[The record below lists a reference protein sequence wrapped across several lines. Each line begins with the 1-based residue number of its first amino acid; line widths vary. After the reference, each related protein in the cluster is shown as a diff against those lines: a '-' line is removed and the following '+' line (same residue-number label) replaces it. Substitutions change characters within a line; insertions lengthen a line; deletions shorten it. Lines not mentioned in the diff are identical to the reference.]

1 MSKREIAE
9 KIFMAGVAG
18 VLPDKLIAENVFREG
33 SVLRFGDLTLFSEKI
48 RNLYVIGA
56 GKASA
61 AMGHYVEAILGDLVT
76 GGLIITKYG
85 YACTLKRIK
94 VREAGHPVPDIA
106 GFEATREIIEICEG
120 AGEDD
125 LVVCLLS
132 GGGSA
137 LMSDLPP
144 GLLPEDIY
152 LINNMLVRCGADIM
166 EINTVRKHLSEIK
179 GGQLAKRVWPASL
192 VSIMISD
199 VSGNKPDVIAS
210 GPTVPDTT
218 TFHDAWKVLEKYHL
232 TGDVTMGI
240 KEMLLSG
247 VEGKRPETPKPGDS
261 IFDRTSNILAGTNE
275 IALIAAQDAAADSG
289 YNARIVTDNLTGDS
303 ENAAQMI
310 TETALS
316 FRDNTECLKPLC
328 LLYGGE
334 TTLKVTGPGLGGRNQ
349 HLALAAA
356 IKLANHPGITVLS
369 AGTDGNDGPTDAAGA
384 VVDSSTIQA
393 AKSSGID
400 PEIHLREFDS
410 YSFFRKAGGHI
421 ITGPTYTNVM
431 DLVVVLI
438 D

>member
-1 MSKREIAE
+1 MSNRDIAE
-9 KIFMAGVAG
+9 RIFMTGIAS
-18 VLPDKLIAENVFREG
+18 VLPDKLIAESISRKG
-33 SVLRFGDLTLFSEKI
+33 SVLRFGDLTLSAEKI

-61 AMGHYVEAILGDLVT
+61 AMGHYVESILGDLVT

-85 YACTLKRIK
+85 HACMLQRIK
-94 VREAGHPVPDIA
+94 VKEAGHPVPDMA
-106 GFEATREIIEICEG
+106 GFEATREIIEICDG

-137 LMSDLPP
+137 LMSDLPS

-152 LINNMLVRCGADIM
+152 LINNLLVRCGADIT

-179 GGQLAKRVWPASL
+179 GGQLVKRAWPASL

-240 KEMLLSG
+240 KELLLSG
-247 VEGKRPETPKPGDS
+247 VDGKRPETPKPGDS
-261 IFDRTSNILAGTNE
+261 IFDRTSNLLAGTNE
-275 IALIAAQDAAADSG
+275 TALIAAQGAAADSG
-289 YNARIVTDNLTGDS
+289 YNALIVTDNLSGDS

-310 TETALS
+310 IETALS
-316 FRDNTECLKPLC
+316 FKDNIEASKPLC

-334 TTLKVTGPGLGGRNQ
+334 TTIKVTGNGLGGRNQ

-356 IKLANHPGITVLS
+356 IKLANYPGITILS

-384 VVDSSTIQA
+384 VVDSSTI
-393 AKSSGID
+393 KSAESVRID
-400 PEIHLREFDS
+400 PEKHLREFDS

-431 DLVVVLI
+431 DLVIVLI

>member
-1 MSKREIAE
+1 MSNRDIAE
-9 KIFMAGVAG
+9 RIFMTGIAS
-18 VLPDKLIAENVFREG
+18 VLPDKLIAESISRKG
-33 SVLRFGDLTLFSEKI
+33 SVLRFGDLTLSAEKI

-61 AMGHYVEAILGDLVT
+61 AMGHYVESILGDLVT

-85 YACTLKRIK
+85 HACMLQRIK
-94 VREAGHPVPDIA
+94 VKEAGHPVPDMA
-106 GFEATREIIEICEG
+106 GFEATREIIEICDG

-137 LMSDLPP
+137 LMSDLPS

-152 LINNMLVRCGADIM
+152 LINNLLVRCGADIT

-179 GGQLAKRVWPASL
+179 GGQLVKRAWPASL

-240 KEMLLSG
+240 KELLLSG
-247 VEGKRPETPKPGDS
+247 VDGKRPETPKPGDS
-261 IFDRTSNILAGTNE
+261 IFDRTSNLLAGTNE
-275 IALIAAQDAAADSG
+275 TALIAAQGAAADSG
-289 YNARIVTDNLTGDS
+289 YNALIVTDNLSGDS

-310 TETALS
+310 IETALS
-316 FRDNTECLKPLC
+316 FKDNIEASKPLC

-334 TTLKVTGPGLGGRNQ
+334 TTIKVTGNGLGGRNQ

-356 IKLANHPGITVLS
+356 IKLANYPGITILS

-384 VVDSSTIQA
+384 VVDSSTI
-393 AKSSGID
+393 KSAESVRID
-400 PEIHLREFDS
+400 PEKHLREFDS

-431 DLVVVLI
+431 DLVIVLV

>member
-1 MSKREIAE
+1 MSNRDIAE
-9 KIFMAGVAG
+9 RIFMTGIAS
-18 VLPDKLIAENVFREG
+18 VLPDKLIAESISRKG
-33 SVLRFGDLTLFSEKI
+33 PVLRFGDLTLSAEKI

-61 AMGHYVEAILGDLVT
+61 AMGHYVESILGDLVT

-85 YACTLKRIK
+85 HACMLQRIK
-94 VREAGHPVPDIA
+94 VKEAGHPVPDMA
-106 GFEATREIIEICEG
+106 GFEATREIIEICDG

-137 LMSDLPP
+137 LMSDLPS

-152 LINNMLVRCGADIM
+152 LINNLLVRCGADIT

-179 GGQLAKRVWPASL
+179 GGQLVKRAWPASL

-240 KEMLLSG
+240 KELLLSG
-247 VEGKRPETPKPGDS
+247 VDGKRPETPKPGDS
-261 IFDRTSNILAGTNE
+261 IFDRTSNLLAGTNE
-275 IALIAAQDAAADSG
+275 TALIAAQGAAADSG
-289 YNARIVTDNLTGDS
+289 YNALIVTDNLSGDS

-310 TETALS
+310 IETALS
-316 FRDNTECLKPLC
+316 FKDNIEASKPLC

-334 TTLKVTGPGLGGRNQ
+334 TTIKVTGNGLGGRNQ

-356 IKLANHPGITVLS
+356 IKLANYPGITILS

-384 VVDSSTIQA
+384 VVDSSTI
-393 AKSSGID
+393 KSAESVRID
-400 PEIHLREFDS
+400 PEKHLREFDS

-431 DLVVVLI
+431 DLVIVLV